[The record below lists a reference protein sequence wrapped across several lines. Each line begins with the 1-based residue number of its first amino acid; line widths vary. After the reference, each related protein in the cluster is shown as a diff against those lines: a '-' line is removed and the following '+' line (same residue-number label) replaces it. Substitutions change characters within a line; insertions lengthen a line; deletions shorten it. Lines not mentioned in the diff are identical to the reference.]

1 MLLEKLLQEYALP
14 LETFKSKE
22 YDLFDTF
29 FEKKKI
35 KKNAF
40 LVREGEVEKYSYFI
54 YEGILRCWVL
64 DQKGVEQTFWFC
76 KPGTF
81 SMSNI
86 SFTLNQSATFHVQ
99 AVMDCEVYYIDRTQ
113 VELLYQ
119 TIPSLK
125 AIFDNLT
132 AILLNRLLERQV
144 YMIKYSPEQYYLE
157 LVTSYGALINFIP
170 LKDIA
175 SFLGITPQALS
186 RIRKRIF

>member
-1 MLLEKLLQEYALP
+1 MLLEKLLQEYAIP
-14 LETFKSKE
+14 LETFTSKE
-22 YDLFDTF
+22 YDLFDSF
-29 FEKKKI
+29 FEKRKI
-35 KKNAF
+35 KKNTF
-40 LVREGEVEKYSYFI
+40 LVREGEVENYSYFI
-54 YEGILRCWVL
+54 DQGIFRCWVL

-86 SFTLNQSATFHVQ
+86 SFILNQSATFYVQ
-99 AVMDCEVYYIDRTQ
+99 AVMDCEVYRIDRAQ
-113 VELLYQ
+113 VEQLYQ
-119 TIPSLK
+119 AIPSLK
-125 AIFDNLT
+125 AVFDHLT

-144 YMIKYSPEQYYLE
+144 HMIKYSPEQYYVA
-157 LVTSYGALINFIP
+157 LVTSYGALFNFIP

>member
-1 MLLEKLLQEYALP
+1 MLLEKLLLEFKVP
-14 LETFKSKE
+14 LETFTTKE
-22 YDLFDTF
+22 FELFDSF
-29 FEKKKI
+29 FEKKTI

-40 LVREGEVEKYSYFI
+40 LVREGEVETHSYFI
-54 YEGILRCWVL
+54 YNGIMRCWVL

-86 SFTLNQSATFHVQ
+86 SFTLNQSSTFHVQ
-99 AVMDCEVYYIDRTQ
+99 ALVDCEVYCIEKEQ
-113 VELLYQ
+113 IKELYQ
-119 TIPSLK
+119 SIPTLK
-125 AIFDNLT
+125 AVFENLT

-144 YMIKYSPEQYYLE
+144 QMIKYTPEQYYLE
-157 LVTSYGALINFIP
+157 LVASYGVLLNYIP

>member
-1 MLLEKLLQEYALP
+1 MLLEKLLQEYAIP
-14 LETFKSKE
+14 LETFTSKE
-22 YDLFDTF
+22 YDLFDSF
-29 FEKKKI
+29 FEKRKI
-35 KKNAF
+35 KKNTF
-40 LVREGEVEKYSYFI
+40 LVREGEVENYSYFI
-54 YEGILRCWVL
+54 DQGIFRCWVL

-86 SFTLNQSATFHVQ
+86 SFTLNQSATFYVQ
-99 AVMDCEVYYIDRTQ
+99 AVMDCEVYRIDRAQ
-113 VELLYQ
+113 VEQLYLA
-119 TIPSLK
+119 IPSLK
-125 AIFDNLT
+125 AVFDHLT

-144 YMIKYSPEQYYLE
+144 HMIKYSPEQYYVA
-157 LVTSYGALINFIP
+157 LVTSYGALLNFIP